1 MLLTGRGNRS
11 NHKQGTSMRMR
22 TPARVAWAIS
32 LLFCL
37 VAILLMP
44 GATTV
49 VRTHGKHTVRL
60 ITAHSLLIMA
70 SALVD
75 SELLRPPVVDW
86 ASRWQ
91 ALSGSASQL
100 LLESCVLRC

>member
-1 MLLTGRGNRS
+1 
-11 NHKQGTSMRMR
+11 MRMR

-32 LLFCL
+32 LLLCL

-60 ITAHSLLIMA
+60 VTVHSLLMMA
-70 SALVD
+70 SVLVYRD
-75 SELLRPPVVDW
+75 MLRPPRIDW
-86 ASRWQ
+86 IARRQASNG
-91 ALSGSASQL
+91 SGSNL
-100 LLESCVLRC
+100 LHETCVLRC